1 MLKSR
6 YCQKSHLESFER
18 EIILLRMT
26 QFEPIASGTTF
37 SLNGQLLVA
46 MPSIGDARF
55 ERTVI
60 YVCSHS
66 PEGAMGLIINRPADE
81 IAFVDLLK
89 QLKVIPE
96 GPIVD
101 FSDKALEVH
110 VMRGG
115 PVETSRGFVLH
126 SVAPQNG
133 AGPTVDDCGI
143 RISADI
149 NILHAIA
156 KGVGPDRAAF
166 ALGYAGWGA
175 GQLEAE
181 IQNNGW
187 LLCPPSSDILF
198 DEDFETKY
206 ERALASIGVDLAML
220 SGEAGR
226 A

>member
-1 MLKSR
+1 MGMT
-6 YCQKSHLESFER
+6 
-18 EIILLRMT
+18 LLAPT
-26 QFEPIASGTTF
+26 ESGTPF

-46 MPSIGDARF
+46 MPGIGDERF
-55 ERTVI
+55 DRTVI
-60 YVCSHS
+60 YVCAHS

-96 GPIVD
+96 GPVVD
-101 FSDKALEVH
+101 FSEKALDVH

-126 SVAPQNG
+126 SASQQ
-133 AGPTVDDCGI
+133 AGSVTTDGECGV
-143 RISADI
+143 RISANID
-149 NILHAIA
+149 ILHAIA